1 MLFQEYINSSE
12 GLIKIMAIFCMIN
25 SIMSLT
31 SKLERVHHKTCQ
43 AITGAIQGTSCE
55 RLNKELGLEFHSN
68 RRWVRKLTF
77 LYKIVKESSPF
88 FKRLERK

>member
-43 AITGAIQGTSCE
+43 AKTGAIQGTSCE

-77 LYKIVKESSPF
+77 FYKIVKESSPF